1 MNAQQM
7 IARIQAKLQP
17 SEELVI
23 NVTYARGR
31 TLVQTYLVSL
41 ESVKY
46 VGHRWGGYGNVRKIY
61 AERVLNS

>member
-7 IARIQAKLQP
+7 IAKIQNTLKAG
-17 SEELVI
+17 EELVI

-31 TLVQTYLVSL
+31 TLVQTYLVNL

-61 AERVLNS
+61 AERVLN

>member
-7 IARIQAKLQP
+7 IEKIQNTLKVG
-17 SEELVI
+17 EELVI

-46 VGHRWGGYGNVRKIY
+46 VGHRWGW
-61 AERVLNS
+61 LW

>member
-61 AERVLNS
+61 AERVLN